1 MQYDIRSGVKHQQ
14 IKFKKVVIAAIASVG
29 MVAGMAVPALAA
41 GPGYSPPPAVAD
53 VCNAGH
59 GAFAAFSDPSQ
70 HGEPSS
76 GQPPY
81 FGDDVLGSARGGAT
95 GANNSG
101 YSLFC
106 QGL

>member
-1 MQYDIRSGVKHQQ
+1 MQYDIYNGVKHQQ
-14 IKFKKVVIAAIASVG
+14 IKFKKIVIAVVASAG

-53 VCNAGH
+53 ACNAGH

-70 HGEPSS
+70 HWTP

-81 FGDDVLGSARGGAT
+81 FGDGELGSARGGAT
-95 GANNSG
+95 GANNSS
-101 YSLFC
+101 YSQYC
-106 QGL
+106 QSL